1 MIGKYYK
8 HFKGNMKPLK
18 TCRISGDE
26 RLKSEIF
33 LNFVVYEQNK
43 QISRDL

>member
-18 TCRISGDE
+18 TYRISGDE
-26 RLKSEIF
+26 RQKSEIF

-43 QISRDL
+43 QISRNL